1 MSIPSS
7 KLVEASIALIRG
19 PTIPYRLGGRT
30 PKGFDCQGVIAYILE
45 KSGVKAPWRDSNEL
59 ARNHI
64 DGDLIPINLAKGNL
78 KGYIGL
84 LIEPITTTT
93 PSRYRTDT
101 FATKHGDCSRV
112 GLIVQIGDIWSIDAS
127 NSAGK
132 LRSRTEREARYCWT
146 HVARL
151 KGVDYEVIKK
161 PASPKTDAVVEQPD
175 HNQDPYIDENTLEPT
190 PPTNQPPQTA
200 VYRAIISTPNGG
212 TVKLRNQP
220 STLGTVWHATPA
232 CGEEV
237 IVVDNLREWS
247 KVQYKHVS
255 GWIQTQYLQSST

>member
-1 MSIPSS
+1 MMETAIS
-7 KLVEASIALIRG
+7 LIRG

-30 PKGFDCQGVIAYILE
+30 SSGFDCQGLIAYIME
-45 KSGVKAPWRDSNEL
+45 KSGVKTSWRDSNEL

-64 DGDLIPINLAKGNL
+64 DGDLIPINQAKGNL

-84 LIEPITTTT
+84 MIDPINAST
-93 PSRYRTDT
+93 PTRYRSDA
-101 FATKHGDCSRV
+101 FAAKYGDCSHV

-127 NSAGK
+127 KSAGK
-132 LRSRTEREARYCWT
+132 LRTRTEREARYCWT

-161 PASPKTDAVVEQPD
+161 PTPTKTDSVVEQPD
-175 HNQDPYIDENTLEPT
+175 HNQAVYIDDSNPEPPSPATQPAT
-190 PPTNQPPQTA
+190 PTT
-200 VYRAIISTPNGG
+200 YRAVVSTPNGG

-220 STLGTVWHATPA
+220 STLGTFWYATPA

-255 GWIQTQYLQSST
+255 GWIQAQYLTPIDNQLS